1 MHTRQSIA
9 TTTYWDL
16 SFREGSI
23 PSILKIQV
31 QHHLHLGKQL
41 SHQGCEVF
49 ELGWTLWPNGFAKV
63 CAKLLTTCVP
73 LPMKGAGVTD
83 MVSSS
88 ESRKGKTLAAKFSS
102 RFLDL
107 IQVICYCYWFT
118 TLAKFL
124 HFGNGK
130 RPDQCQN
137 EVCSLTQEISAFAE
151 TVSAGYS
158 KTVPYLGRVLQRS
171 FCGLWPQTNTKTSQK
186 AHKLP

>member
-130 RPDQCQN
+130 RPDQCEN
-137 EVCSLTQEISAFAE
+137 EVCSLTSGDFCICWDSFGRLLQNSAVSWQSSAAFFLR
-151 TVSAGYS
+151 TV
-158 KTVPYLGRVLQRS
+158 
-171 FCGLWPQTNTKTSQK
+171 TSN
-186 AHKLP
+186 